1 MKNRRSLAERAI
13 LTALAI
19 AGALFLLLLPGPR
32 FQPEATARVAL
43 AGSQDPCSRLAQCV
57 VFSLEPT
64 GPTCCWKL
72 KVELKS
78 GPACPSSLQQIQLSL
93 NVPLEFILVDQLAS
107 GWTLSGTIP
116 GSGPLMLTPPSPLST
131 GTTTIGRICVNS
143 FNFNPGTLTIQWTV
157 PDPLRMGTLTCTT
170 TQNFQ
175 CPNGCLV
182 CGRKCRDL
190 NGNGSCDRNEPLL
203 SNWPI
208 TLTDSQGNS
217 VTIKT
222 NQFGQF
228 CFFNLAPG
236 NYTISEA
243 IPSGWVAGE
252 VSCTKF
258 IPVEVPGYPKP
269 VDCGPQAG
277 ACPFTC
283 ELVIPGPPIDRYDCI
298 MCRFPNMRAE
308 DVTERRE
315 CDDRPE
321 ILNTG
326 WDQRVSS
333 AIPLND
339 PDEEWVI
346 IQDPDP
352 NTPEPRPATV
362 ISNPGT
368 KKEPQSEWISFD
380 QVGRVGRTG
389 RYVFQRCFCLDPDDL
404 PKVNMRLKLW
414 AADKA
419 IVFLNGNKIGETPS
433 QSYAQRDPLTITTLT
448 GFRAGLNCLQ
458 VDVTGGPTGFPPGPQ
473 AGFDLVGEV
482 TAGSDLCC
490 DGGAICGVKFHDL
503 NGNGLMDSGDPL
515 LSGWTIVL
523 RDNQGTV
530 VRTAV
535 TDRNG
540 AYCFDRLPPGQ
551 YEVSEILQPNWKQ
564 TAPPPPGI
572 HRVDLKPKQSDL
584 HRDFG
589 NKK

>member
-1 MKNRRSLAERAI
+1 MVR
-13 LTALAI
+13 
-19 AGALFLLLLPGPR
+19 
-32 FQPEATARVAL
+32 
-43 AGSQDPCSRLAQCV
+43 
-57 VFSLEPT
+57 
-64 GPTCCWKL
+64 
-72 KVELKS
+72 
-78 GPACPSSLQQIQLSL
+78 
-93 NVPLEFILVDQLAS
+93 DQE
-107 GWTLSGTIP
+107 
-116 GSGPLMLTPPSPLST
+116 
-131 GTTTIGRICVNS
+131 V
-143 FNFNPGTLTIQWTV
+143 
-157 PDPLRMGTLTCTT
+157 TCTT
-170 TQNFQ
+170 NQNFQ

-190 NGNGSCDRNEPLL
+190 NGNGSCDHNEPLL

-222 NQFGQF
+222 DNAGNF

-252 VSCTKF
+252 ASCTKF
-258 IPVEVPGYPKP
+258 IPVQVPGYPKA
-269 VDCGPQAG
+269 VDCGQQAG
-277 ACPFTC
+277 TCPFTC
-283 ELVIPGPPIDRYDCI
+283 EYRSDINRYDCI

-308 DVTERRE
+308 DIPQAEA

-326 WDQRVSS
+326 WDQRISS
-333 AIPLND
+333 TIPLND
-339 PDEEWVI
+339 PDGEWVI

-352 NTPEPRPATV
+352 STPEPRPATV
-362 ISNPGT
+362 IANPGT
-368 KKEPQSEWISFD
+368 KKEPQSEWISAD
-380 QVGRVGRTG
+380 QFGRVRQTG
-389 RYVFQRCFCLDPDDL
+389 QYVFQRCFCLDPDDL
-404 PKVNMRLKLW
+404 PKANMWLKLW
-414 AADKA
+414 AADEA
-419 IVFLNGNKIGETPS
+419 IVRLNGNQIGVTSPK
-433 QSYAQRDPLTITTLT
+433 SYAQPNPLMITTST

-458 VDVTGGPTGFPPGPQ
+458 VVVTGGQSAFLPGLGFGPQ

-482 TAGSDLCC
+482 TAGGDLCC
-490 DGGAICGVKFHDL
+490 EGGAICGVKFHDR
-503 NGNGLMDSGDPL
+503 NGDGQMDSNEPL

-523 RDNQGTV
+523 RDDQGTV

-572 HRVDLKPKQSDL
+572 HRVDLQPKQSAL

-589 NKK
+589 NRQ